1 MAEFDPLVTQRDPTP
16 GIAAEL
22 AGAGF
27 EGAHEIGRGGFGI
40 VYRCLQRV
48 LDRTVAVKVLTA
60 DLDPD
65 NLERFLREQR
75 AMGALSGHPNIVNI
89 LQVGTT
95 PSGRPYIVMSYH
107 SRDSLEARIRRSG
120 PLEWSEALGIG
131 VKVAGA
137 LEAAHRI
144 GTLHRDVKPANILI
158 TDYGEPQLTD
168 FGIARVAGGFET
180 ISGTVTGS
188 PAFTAPEVLEGRS
201 ATAASDVYGLGAT
214 LFCAVTGHAAFERR
228 SGEQVVAQFLRVT
241 TQPVPDLRREG
252 IPGDVCAVVE
262 AAMARDPADRPAA
275 AAEFGENLRMLQQRH
290 GLIVD
295 DLPLPP
301 DPKLAPDDEPA
312 GRSASG
318 RSTSGRYSAQRRSG
332 ARALTP
338 PVPETRFR
346 PPTPPRTLVHRGRL
360 LELLWAGQRRLLTV
374 IHAPTGFGKTTLAA
388 QWREVLAGEGLAVAW
403 LSVDRDDNN
412 VVWFLGHLLE
422 AIRRVRPALAEDLE
436 QELEQHGDGAD
447 RYVLTALINEIHD
460 AGERV
465 VLVIDDWHRV
475 GAAAT
480 IAAMEFLLDNACH
493 HLQVVVTTQS
503 RSGLPV
509 SRMRVR
515 DDLVEID
522 STDLRFDAA
531 EAHALL
537 IDLGRLP
544 LEQDDV
550 DEVTATTEGWAA
562 GLQLASLSLH
572 GSDDPAQ
579 LIESLSGRHRAI
591 GDYLTENVL
600 DTLDPDMLDFLLA
613 TSVAERL
620 HGDLAAAL
628 AHVDHGQIMLER
640 AEEQDLFLRAIDDNR
655 EWFRY
660 HPLFAQCLQQR
671 LEREHPERITELHR
685 TASRWFADRK
695 LVSEAVD
702 HALAAGDQDRA
713 VELVERDGAYL
724 LEHTQ
729 MSTLLGLVAKLPPR
743 IVVSRPRLQLAVAW
757 ANILL
762 HRAEPAQRALDLVE
776 STLDGGSATAAEL
789 QAEADVVKAVVACRA
804 DRVEGVDE
812 LLAAAL
818 SRPDTLRPFVV
829 SIAADVATF
838 AAIYRFDFAEA
849 LRRQQWAA
857 PYHARNIGPY
867 GVMHGHCFVGIV
879 ANERL
884 DVREAQDSF
893 RKALRVARR
902 SGGSHSFAARL
913 AGALLGEL
921 LYEQGRLDEAERLLD
936 ESCKLGA
943 GGGLVDFKLARYA
956 AGARIKALRGDR
968 STAALRLDEGARAAA
983 TLGLPRLRARIENER
998 VRLGLPPTAGLE
1010 PPSRVE
1016 YATRRRPVDGVDA
1029 IIAQVEEDTAI
1040 RLLVA
1045 EGSPEPTR
1053 LACTWAQEWVNMLEG
1068 SGRRR
1073 ALLQAKRLLVVCLA
1087 VAGRTEEA
1095 KGLLASVTA
1104 QCAEL
1109 GMTRYLLD
1117 SPLYV
1122 RELVVELRD
1131 DRLAGRCPRDWA
1143 PAPAS
1148 FLTEVLTAH
1157 TVTVDVA

>member
-1 MAEFDPLVTQRDPTP
+1 MAAFDPLVTQRDLTSR
-16 GIAAEL
+16 IAVEL

-40 VYRCLQRV
+40 VYRCLQRA

-95 PSGRPYIVMSYH
+95 PSGRPYIVMPYH
-107 SRDSLEARIRRSG
+107 SRDSLEAWIRRSG

-180 ISGTVTGS
+180 TSGAVTGS

-201 ATAASDVYGLGAT
+201 ATVASDVYGLGAT
-214 LFCAVTGHAAFERR
+214 LFCAITGHAAFERR
-228 SGEQVVAQFLRVT
+228 SGEQVVAQFLRIT
-241 TQPVPDLRREG
+241 TQPVPGLRGAG
-252 IPGDVCAVVE
+252 IPADVCAVIE
-262 AAMARDPADRPAA
+262 AAMARNPADRPTAP
-275 AAEFGENLRMLQQRH
+275 AEFGENLRMLQQRH

-301 DPKLAPDDEPA
+301 DPMVAPDDE
-312 GRSASG
+312 S
-318 RSTSGRYSAQRRSG
+318 SGRYGAQRRSG
-332 ARALTP
+332 ARILTP
-338 PVPETRFR
+338 PAPETRFR

-360 LELLWAGQRRLLTV
+360 LDLLRAGQRRLLTV
-374 IHAPTGFGKTTLAA
+374 VHAPTGFGKTTLAA
-388 QWREVLAGEGLAVAW
+388 QWREVLAGEGLVVAW
-403 LSVDRDDNN
+403 LTVDRDDNN

-422 AIRRVRPALAEDLE
+422 AIRRVRPALAEDLD
-436 QELEQHGDGAD
+436 QALEYHGEGAD

-460 AGERV
+460 AGEPV

-475 GAAAT
+475 DAAAT

-493 HLQVVVTTQS
+493 HLLVVVTTQS

-522 STDLRFDAA
+522 STDLRFDAV

-537 IDLGRLP
+537 VDLGGLT

-550 DEVTATTEGWAA
+550 DELTATTEGWAA
-562 GLQLASLSLH
+562 GLQLASLSLR

-600 DTLDPDMLDFLLA
+600 DTLEADMLDFLLA
-613 TSVAERL
+613 TSVAERV

-628 AHVDHGQIMLER
+628 SHVDHGQIMLER
-640 AEEQDLFLRAIDDNR
+640 AEERDLFLRAIDDNR

-671 LEREHPERITELHR
+671 LEREHPERIADLHR

-702 HALAAGDQDRA
+702 HALAAGDPDRA
-713 VELVERDGAYL
+713 VELVERDGIYL
-724 LEHTQ
+724 LERSQ

-743 IVVSRPRLQLAVAW
+743 IVLSRPRLQLAVAW

-762 HRAEPAQRALDLVE
+762 HRTEPTQRALDLVE
-776 STLDGGSATAAEL
+776 STLDDGSPTPAEIAEL
-789 QAEADVVKAVVACRA
+789 RAEANVVQAVVAARA

-829 SIAADVATF
+829 SIAADVAAF

-857 PYHARNIGPY
+857 PYHAENIGPY

-893 RKALRVARR
+893 RKALRVSRR

-913 AGALLGEL
+913 AGSLLGEL
-921 LYEQGRLDEAERLLD
+921 LYEQGKLEEAERLLD
-936 ESCKLGA
+936 EGCKLGA

-956 AGARIKALRGDR
+956 AGARIKMLRGDR
-968 STAALRLDEGARAAA
+968 STAAQRLDEGARTAA

-1010 PPSRVE
+1010 PPSRAE
-1016 YATRRRPVDGVDA
+1016 YATRRRPVEGIDA
-1029 IIAQVEEDTAI
+1029 ITAQLEEDTAI
-1040 RLLVA
+1040 RLLIA
-1045 EGSPEPTR
+1045 DDSPETTR

-1087 VAGRTEEA
+1087 AAGRTDEA
-1095 KGLLASVTA
+1095 KKLLASIAA

-1109 GMTRYLLD
+1109 GMTHYLLD

-1122 RELVVELRD
+1122 RELVVDLRD
-1131 DRLAGRCPRDWA
+1131 DQLAGRCPPDWA
-1143 PAPAS
+1143 PVPTS
-1148 FLTEVLTAH
+1148 FLTDVLTAD
-1157 TVTVDVA
+1157 TATVDVA

>member
-1 MAEFDPLVTQRDPTP
+1 MAEFDPLVTQRGPTP

-27 EGAHEIGRGGFGI
+27 EDAHEIGRGGFGI
-40 VYRCLQRV
+40 VYRCLQRA
-48 LDRTVAVKVLTA
+48 LDRTVAIKVLTA

-95 PSGRPYIVMSYH
+95 PSGRPYIVMPYH
-107 SRDSLEARIRRSG
+107 SRDSLEAWIRRSG

-137 LEAAHRI
+137 LAAAHRI

-180 ISGTVTGS
+180 TSGAVTGS

-214 LFCAVTGHAAFERR
+214 LFCAITGHAAFERR
-228 SGEQVVAQFLRVT
+228 SGEQVVAQFLRIT
-241 TQPVPDLRREG
+241 THPIPDLRG
-252 IPGDVCAVVE
+252 AGLPDDVCTVLE
-262 AAMARDPADRPAA
+262 AAMARNPADRPTAP
-275 AAEFGENLRMLQQRH
+275 AEFGENLRLLQQRH

-301 DPKLAPDDEPA
+301 DPMVAPDDEPS
-312 GRSASG
+312 GRSAPG

-332 ARALTP
+332 SRALTP
-338 PVPETRFR
+338 PAPETRFR
-346 PPTPPRTLVHRGRL
+346 PSTPTRTLVHRGRL
-360 LELLWAGQRRLLTV
+360 LDLLRAGQRRLLTV
-374 IHAPTGFGKTTLAA
+374 VHAPTGFGKTTLAA
-388 QWREVLAGEGLAVAW
+388 QWREALAGEGLAVAW

-422 AIRRVRPALAEDLE
+422 AIRRVRPALAEDLD
-436 QELEQHGDGAD
+436 QALEYHGDGAD

-460 AGERV
+460 AGEPV
-465 VLVIDDWHRV
+465 VLVLDDWHRV
-475 GAAAT
+475 DAGAT

-503 RSGLPV
+503 RTGLPV
-509 SRMRVR
+509 NRMRVR

-522 STDLRFDAA
+522 STDLRFDAV

-537 IDLGRLP
+537 VDLGGLT
-544 LEQDDV
+544 LERGDV
-550 DEVTATTEGWAA
+550 DELTATTEGWAA
-562 GLQLASLSLH
+562 GLQLASLSLR

-600 DTLDPDMLDFLLA
+600 DTLDPGMLDFLLA

-640 AEEQDLFLRAIDDNR
+640 AEERDLFLRAIDDNR

-671 LEREHPERITELHR
+671 LEREHPERIADLHR

-695 LVSEAVD
+695 LISEAVD

-713 VELVERDGAYL
+713 VELVEHDGTSL
-724 LEHTQ
+724 LEHSQ

-776 STLDGGSATAAEL
+776 STLDDGSPTIAEL
-789 QAEADVVKAVVACRA
+789 RAEADVVQAVVACRA

-829 SIAADVATF
+829 SIAADVASF

-884 DVREAQDSF
+884 DVHQAQASF
-893 RKALRVARR
+893 RTALRVARR

-913 AGALLGEL
+913 AGSLLGEL

-936 ESCKLGA
+936 EACKLGA

-968 STAALRLDEGARAAA
+968 STAARRLDEGARAAVD
-983 TLGLPRLRARIENER
+983 LGLPRLRARIENER
-998 VRLGLPPTAGLE
+998 VRMGLPPTAGLA

-1016 YATRRRPVDGVDA
+1016 YPTRRRPVDGVDA
-1029 IIAQVEEDTAI
+1029 VTAQLDEDTAI
-1040 RLLVA
+1040 RLLIA
-1045 EGSPEPTR
+1045 DDSPETIR
-1053 LACTWAQEWVNMLEG
+1053 LACTWAQEWVTMLED

-1087 VAGRTEEA
+1087 AAGRTEEA
-1095 KGLLASVTA
+1095 KRVLASIAA

-1117 SPLYV
+1117 GPLYV
-1122 RELVVELRD
+1122 RELVVNLRD
-1131 DRLAGRCPRDWA
+1131 DQLAGRCPPDWA
-1143 PAPAS
+1143 PVPTS
-1148 FLTEVLTAH
+1148 FLTEVLTAD
-1157 TVTVDVA
+1157 TATVDVA